1 MVAWLVHERRLV
13 NQYSKYNDGMYSEI
27 ISIASSG
34 LAITIHFIGFLFSS
48 LGVARLPSLATPSS
62 PSSPLTCKEECYIKG
77 RL

>member
-34 LAITIHFIGFLFSS
+34 LAITIHFIGFLLSS
-48 LGVARLPSLATPSS
+48 LQLQFISLDFYFH
-62 PSSPLTCKEECYIKG
+62 LWV
-77 RL
+77 